1 MNVIY
6 HFEQACVR
14 LRHSTWFE
22 RAAPLWNALRPA
34 YDHVMRIVGRKG
46 LERRINGTDT
56 LRVIP
61 ELRGVQ
67 ETYEPEVWALLMQG
81 VGSGSKVIDVGAH
94 VGLYAV
100 AIGNRVRPGGKVL
113 AAEPDPANVV
123 FLRRQVVLNG
133 LQEIVTVL
141 PVAFSD
147 QSGEAC
153 LSTKGIESRVTPS
166 TSWGTGTTNVTLKTL
181 DEATWGE
188 GWDILLIDVE
198 GFEEKVLRGGRA
210 LLSDPLRRPRTVLVE
225 VHPYV
230 WAEPGTTSD
239 SLLHELRQ
247 HGYVVN
253 FLDGTEVKSI
263 KDYGHIVATIPTP

>member
-61 ELRGVQ
+61 ELRG
-67 ETYEPEVWALLMQG
+67 VWALLMQG